1 MSTPGLHGKAYR
13 RKGITP
19 KPQFCPFSGQVRLAQ
34 VRICPVLSRKWRAIV
49 SVIRFGGAFGRA
61 RAFYFSA
68 PLSKTKIGE
77 GK

>member
-49 SVIRFGGAFGRA
+49 SVIRFAAAFGLCA
-61 RAFYFSA
+61 GFLFFGAA
-68 PLSKTKIGE
+68 VKN
-77 GK
+77 